1 MWIGKQNEELQIEKV
16 CADLLDDS
24 SANNFTLVVPPGFGE
39 AFVPSELK
47 KRLERDRPD
56 IPIAFIKC
64 DSINDKQALFSTVC
78 SQWCPGIDSS
88 GFTSLSQVVK
98 ASLGAHPRRVL
109 ILSRFHKLLDHVD
122 SSVLVE
128 LRDLEQAGDIRT
140 VVCCIYSLSWIKREW
155 RERGHSLLSSD
166 YGDVH
171 TVYPYQL
178 PAEGEIR
185 QRLRSEMPMSLISSI
200 IAWTGGV
207 PEHVDAV
214 AKLWMDLG
222 RPNATSLIDDQLRNA
237 AIEKSDAIAR
247 QLDETHESR
256 FLDVV
261 VDLWLP
267 PGNSSAARKLTPH
280 PWANF
285 LIIDTDIAS
294 EAIGEACFRIKTQ
307 RMLKL
312 TVGNDPIGERLRF
325 AKCAYDRRQFAQAHE
340 ISAGLV
346 KLDQSPETVIL
357 EQHSAIMNCLVSSG
371 IDVDWSEVHA
381 IVDSAASVVADV
393 VPRPTDRQRLN
404 DRYQDLASLCRTI
417 NRVQSDSK
425 GSRRIVDILSK
436 DGSARAATLAILF
449 LAYSNAEATRSCTE
463 AVTKVMALP
472 EQIFRIWAF
481 WKLGLDYDSVPSERS
496 DVWDAASKE
505 WGSIRGG
512 TLTVPVAESPFSG
525 FLVFSFF
532 AVAMIQVRPELRE
545 HAPIPSFEAL
555 SRKQFVFD
563 WRNDQAH
570 SIAVFSRKNRDKFL
584 AEVKDWLECLC
595 HASAESDLSLPSIQ
609 EIFSPLPLL
618 EGERLRWQA
627 TVGTY

>member
-1 MWIGKQNEELQIEKV
+1 MWIGKQNKELQIDKV

-56 IPIAFIKC
+56 IPIAFVKC

-78 SQWCPGIDSS
+78 NQWCPGIDAS
-88 GFTSLSQVVK
+88 GFISLSQVVK

-214 AKLWMDLG
+214 AKLWRDLG
-222 RPNATSLIDDQLRNA
+222 CPNAASSIDDQLRNA

-285 LIIDTDIAS
+285 LISDTDIAS

-325 AKCAYDRRQFAQAHE
+325 AKSAYDRRQFAQAHE

-381 IVDSAASVVADV
+381 IVVSAASVVADV
-393 VPRPTDRQRLN
+393 IPRPTDRQRLN
-404 DRYQDLASLCRTI
+404 DRYKDLATLCGTVSRMQT
-417 NRVQSDSK
+417 RLK
-425 GSRRIVDILSK
+425 GSRRIVDTLSK
-436 DGSARAATLAILF
+436 DISTQSAALAILF

-472 EQIFRIWAF
+472 EQIFRVWAL
-481 WKLGLDYDSVPSERS
+481 WKLNLDYDFVPSGHTDTWEI
-496 DVWDAASKE
+496 ASKQ
-505 WGSIRGG
+505 WKAIRGG
-512 TLTVPVAESPFSG
+512 TLSVPVAESPFSG
-525 FLVFSFF
+525 FVVFSFF
-532 AVAMIQVRPELRE
+532 TVALVQNHPDFCE

-555 SRKQFVFD
+555 SKKQFVFD
-563 WRNDQAH
+563 WRNDPAH
-570 SIAVFSRKNRDKFL
+570 AVAVFSRKNRDKFL

-595 HASAESDLSLPSIQ
+595 HASTESDVSLGAIQ
-609 EIFSPLPLL
+609 DIFSPLPLL

-627 TVGTY
+627 SVSNY

>member
-1 MWIGKQNEELQIEKV
+1 
-16 CADLLDDS
+16 
-24 SANNFTLVVPPGFGE
+24 
-39 AFVPSELK
+39 
-47 KRLERDRPD
+47 
-56 IPIAFIKC
+56 
-64 DSINDKQALFSTVC
+64 
-78 SQWCPGIDSS
+78 
-88 GFTSLSQVVK
+88 
-98 ASLGAHPRRVL
+98 
-109 ILSRFHKLLDHVD
+109 
-122 SSVLVE
+122 
-128 LRDLEQAGDIRT
+128 
-140 VVCCIYSLSWIKREW
+140 
-155 RERGHSLLSSD
+155 
-166 YGDVH
+166 
-171 TVYPYQL
+171 
-178 PAEGEIR
+178 
-185 QRLRSEMPMSLISSI
+185 MSLISSI